1 MLKDRVVF
9 SYQQYIENRLHIKSD
24 HPVPIEKPFSKAHAP
39 EFGRG
44 TLEVLDFPYHT
55 TNSPQT
61 TPP

>member
-1 MLKDRVVF
+1 M
-9 SYQQYIENRLHIKSD
+9 ENRLHIKSD

>member
-1 MLKDRVVF
+1 M
-9 SYQQYIENRLHIKSD
+9 ENRLHIKSD

-39 EFGRG
+39 EFGFRG